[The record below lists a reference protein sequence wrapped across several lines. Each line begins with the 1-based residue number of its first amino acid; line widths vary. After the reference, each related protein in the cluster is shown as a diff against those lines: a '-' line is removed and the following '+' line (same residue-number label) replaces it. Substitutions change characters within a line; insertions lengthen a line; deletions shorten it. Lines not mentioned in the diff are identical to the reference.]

1 MRVARH
7 AYRSFRAAPAVWSAI
22 VVSLAFGTGANFA
35 LFSLVNSLMLRPLP
49 VAEPERLVT
58 VSTAADPGT
67 GPGRGPGSGIDA
79 WNYLVFQ
86 ELQDAALFESVAAW
100 SSKTF
105 DTSPHGRAAVVNGL
119 FVSGSLF
126 PTLGLAPA
134 RGRLIGPDDD
144 RRPADAPG
152 EAVAVISHGFWQRR
166 FNGADEVV
174 GQRLL
179 LDRAPFTIVG
189 VMPRGFLGPEV
200 GTEVDVAIP
209 LGAEPLVRQAL
220 VRPPGASWLTILGRL
235 RADDARHAAIA
246 RLRAFQPLLRER
258 IQRHG
263 PSTSDDRLAEPLD
276 LQAAGRGVSALRTR
290 YQRPLTVLGVVSAL
304 VLAIACGNVANLLF
318 ARAIA
323 RRREMSVRQ
332 ALGASMPMLVKELMA
347 ESAVLIG
354 LGAGSGALLAVWAV
368 RLFVGQVALGGQT
381 ASLDLSPDWRVFGF
395 AGAVASLA
403 LCASALLPALRAA
416 RVDPAEAL
424 SHGGRVRGADGHRGV
439 HALLVVQ
446 VAFTLV
452 LLVAAGL
459 FVRTLGALVTQPLGL
474 ERDKVTVV
482 RVESTAPPPD
492 VAGVLALYDRFQ
504 AAARA
509 LPGVEHASLS
519 TMTPVGVQTRWLI
532 RYDVPGLPHISA
544 IDEVERTIMANIV
557 SSEFFATFGTR
568 VLLGREFVPQ
578 DSASAPPVAV
588 VNQAFVERVFG
599 GASPIGRI
607 VRQVG
612 FVGRPSVDRE
622 IVGVVEDAAYL
633 SLREMHLPTMY
644 IPMVQ
649 RPAAPPVVYVGIRTS
664 GVAPSAIAES
674 ALDAIAA
681 VDPTAALSATT
692 LAQQV
697 NGSLA
702 QERLVAV
709 LSAFFGALAL
719 VLAAVGLFGVMSHSV
734 GQRRTE
740 LGIRLALGATRA
752 AVVRMI
758 AGRVGMLVAAG
769 VAAGVVM
776 SWWLAPFADALMY
789 GLSSRDSATFAGAIA
804 LVSMVGVV
812 AGLIP
817 AFAASRL
824 DPADV
829 LRRD

>member
-1 MRVARH
+1 MRAARH

-22 VVSLAFGTGANFA
+22 IVSLALGTGANFA
-35 LFSLVNSLMLRPLP
+35 LFSLVNGLMLRPLP
-49 VAEPERLVT
+49 VADPERLVT
-58 VSTAADPGT
+58 VRTAADPGF
-67 GPGRGPGSGIDA
+67 GSDT

-86 ELQDAALFESVAAW
+86 ELQDAALFERVAAW
-100 SSKTF
+100 SSQTF
-105 DTSPHGRAAVVNGL
+105 DTAPPGRAAVVNGL
-119 FVSGSLF
+119 FVSGSFF
-126 PTLGLAPA
+126 PTLGIAPA
-134 RGRLIGPDDD
+134 RGRLIGPGDD

-152 EAVAVISHGFWQRR
+152 EAVAVISDGFWRRR
-166 FNGADEVV
+166 FNGAEDVV
-174 GQRLL
+174 GRRLL

-209 LGAEPLVRQAL
+209 LGAEPLVPRQAL
-220 VRPPGASWLTILGRL
+220 VRPPGASRLNILARL
-235 RADDARHAAIA
+235 RADDPRQAAIA
-246 RLRAFQPLLRER
+246 RLRAFQPVLRER
-258 IQRHG
+258 IQQHG
-263 PSTSDDRLAEPLD
+263 PSTSGDRLAEPLD

-304 VLAIACGNVANLLF
+304 VLVIACVNVANLLF
-318 ARAIA
+318 ARALA

-332 ALGASMPMLVKELMA
+332 ALGASMPVLVTELMA

-354 LGAGSGALLAVWAV
+354 LGAGSGALLAMWAV
-368 RLFVGQVALGGQT
+368 RLFVGQVALSGRT
-381 ASLDLSPDWRVFGF
+381 TSLDLSPDWRVFVFGV
-395 AGAVASLA
+395 AVASLA
-403 LCASALLPALRAA
+403 LSASALLPALRAA

-424 SHGGRVRGADGHRGV
+424 SHGGRVRGAGGHRGV

-446 VAFTLV
+446 VSFTLV

-544 IDEVERTIMANIV
+544 MDEVERTIMANVV
-557 SSEFFATFGTR
+557 SSEFFATFGTG
-568 VLLGREFVPQ
+568 VLLGREFQPR
-578 DSASAPPVAV
+578 DSANAPPVAV

-599 GASPIGRI
+599 GASPIGRV

-644 IPMVQ
+644 IPMAQ
-649 RPAAPPVVYVGIRTS
+649 RPVAPPVVYVSIRPS

-674 ALDAIAA
+674 AIDAIAA

-697 NGSLA
+697 SGSLA

-719 VLAAVGLFGVMSHSV
+719 VLAAVGLYGVMSHSV

-776 SWWLAPFADALMY
+776 SWWLAPSADALLY
-789 GLSSRDSATFAGAIA
+789 GLSSRDWSTFVGAVA
-804 LVSMVGVV
+804 LVSIVGIV
-812 AGLIP
+812 AGLVP
-817 AFAASRL
+817 AVAASRL